1 MKLAFFHRL
10 RTSSKHV
17 LKQSL
22 SDHVFHTLVTL
33 KIPSEAQHF
42 YEAGFGSIVH
52 KICLKYNLTHEFH
65 SYSDQPR
72 NNFSRFVKKT
82 LRGFH
87 LALDCAA
94 FDNSQQGALFKSAA
108 LPVLKLSKP
117 YGGVAV
123 NPVIF
128 ENVDRKTRLAYFQAL
143 SGTLISEYHCPAFK
157 RRRSSSCPYCSS
169 SCRKLE
175 HFIFDCP
182 EFSNAR
188 KSLNLSIRNI
198 WQKLSLPTEPP
209 LRSLPF
215 LFGRF
220 PSSLKLVKSDHRDL
234 QHGILR
240 STSRFLAQISSQLND
255 PDAPAQP
262 EQRPLPEAS
271 SAHPNP
277 PPLL

>member
-1 MKLAFFHRL
+1 MD
-10 RTSSKHV
+10 SSDG
-17 LKQSL
+17 
-22 SDHVFHTLVTL
+22 SDILPT
-33 KIPSEAQHF
+33 EARNF
-42 YEAGFGSIVH
+42 YKAGFGSVVH
-52 KICLKYNLTHEFH
+52 KICLKYKLTHEFH
-65 SYSDQPR
+65 THSEQPR

-94 FDNSQQGALFKSAA
+94 LDNSQQGVLFKSAA

-123 NPVIF
+123 NPVIL
-128 ENVDRKTRLAYFQAL
+128 ENVDRKTRLAYYQAL

-182 EFSNAR
+182 KFSNAR
-188 KSLNLSIRNI
+188 NSLNLSIRNI
-198 WQKLSLPTEPP
+198 WQQLSLPTEPP
-209 LRSLPF
+209 IQSLPF

-220 PSSLKLVKSDHRDL
+220 SSSLKLVKSDHRDL
-234 QHGILR
+234 QHGIIR
-240 STSRFLAQISSQLND
+240 CTSRFLAQISSQLND
-255 PDAPAQP
+255 PGAPAQP
-262 EQRPLPEAS
+262 VQRPLLEAT
-271 SAHPNP
+271 SART
-277 PPLL
+277 